1 MIQRL
6 LSALAVSLLLL
17 CAGMGMAVG
26 LYLWLFWYVSLHY
39 RPLQRTTE
47 LDDGTIHKQQ
57 GLSEA
62 ELQRLPTI
70 ECQEEES
77 QSGAGGGR
85 VNAECAV
92 CLDAFRSGDRCRV
105 IPSCCHTFHVHCADA
120 WLSKR
125 SVCPICR
132 RSAACAS
139 EEKKGVDGGSAVALE
154 EEEGRDREESE
165 RCPPAPLDSVVVNM
179 SITTTD

>member
-1 MIQRL
+1 MIERL

-17 CAGMGMAVG
+17 CAGMGMGVAI
-26 LYLWLFWYVSLHY
+26 YLWLVWYVSLHN
-39 RPLQRTTE
+39 RPRQRASE
-47 LDDGTIHKQQ
+47 LDEDVIHKRQ

-62 ELQRLPTI
+62 DLQRLPTV

-77 QSGAGGGR
+77 HTGIGGGR
-85 VNAECAV
+85 GNAECAV
-92 CLDAFRSGDRCRV
+92 CLEVFHSGDRCRV

-132 RSAACAS
+132 RSAVCVS
-139 EEKKGVDGGSAVALE
+139 EEKKGVDCGAAVARRK
-154 EEEGRDREESE
+154 EEGRDHEESE
-165 RCPPAPLDSVVVNM
+165 RRPPSPPDSVVVDM
-179 SITTTD
+179 PITATE